1 MNFEI
6 ILSFFILGISP
17 VLFYLHSFPKE
28 YTKLKGFILSIL
40 FLVFPILVIYF
51 YQKTTQ
57 VNITTLDY
65 ITSSLIT
72 LGFNYLA
79 FSGGIERKK
88 LVKSALTICLFF
100 FSSFIQ
106 IIPIKI
112 FNINSTN
119 ITPVI
124 ENYLTLF
131 SDTFLFIVLGLMYYK
146 ELKEGII
153 TFKKNFNKLFETS
166 FKYWLLGFIGM
177 VVSNGLIAILFPNA
191 IAGNEQSVQSMIDV
205 TPFIMLICAGV
216 LAPIIEEITFRQAF
230 KDVFKNGKVFVL
242 VSGIVFGLL
251 HVIFA
256 YTSMIDFVYVIP
268 YSILGISLAYMV
280 YKTDNIISSIIM
292 HMIHNSLIIILS
304 ILTGMIIL

>member
-6 ILSFFILGISP
+6 LLSFFILGILP

-28 YTKLKGFILSIL
+28 HPKLKGFILSIL
-40 FLVFPILVIYF
+40 FLIFPILVIYF
-51 YQKTTQ
+51 YQKTTLAS
-57 VNITTLDY
+57 ITNLD
-65 ITSSLIT
+65 IIVGSLIT

-79 FSGGIERKK
+79 FTGGIERKK

-100 FSSFIQ
+100 FGSFIQ

-131 SDTFLFIVLGLMYYK
+131 SDTFLFVVLALMYYR
-146 ELKEGII
+146 ELKNGII
-153 TFKKNFNKLFETS
+153 AFKKNFNRLFETS

-177 VVSNGLIAILFPNA
+177 VVSNGLIAVLFPSA
-191 IAGNEQSVQSMIDV
+191 TPGNEQSVQSMIDV
-205 TPFIMLICAGV
+205 TPFLMLICAGV

-230 KDVFKNGKVFVL
+230 KDVFKNGKIFVL

-256 YTSMIDFVYVIP
+256 YTSLIDFIYVIP
-268 YSILGISLAYMV
+268 YSLLGISLAYMV
-280 YKTDNIISSIIM
+280 YKTDNICSSILM